1 MRTVGKK
8 VGATIVVATVAVAA
22 FAAGRMSSRP
32 FGDVAFE
39 RAYESC
45 VESVA
50 LEYKD
55 KVKAEFRRIE
65 QEWEARHSP
74 YRWPVYA
81 AVYRSYERPNLEGY
95 MNRVAPTR
103 VDYPAYTERRVEC
116 VRQGQRR

>member
-55 KVKAEFRRIE
+55 KVKAEFRRLE
-65 QEWEARHSP
+65 QEWEATDIARIDGLST
-74 YRWPVYA
+74 R
-81 AVYRSYERPNLEGY
+81 RSIE
-95 MNRVAPTR
+95 ATS
-103 VDYPAYTERRVEC
+103 
-116 VRQGQRR
+116 VRTLKAT